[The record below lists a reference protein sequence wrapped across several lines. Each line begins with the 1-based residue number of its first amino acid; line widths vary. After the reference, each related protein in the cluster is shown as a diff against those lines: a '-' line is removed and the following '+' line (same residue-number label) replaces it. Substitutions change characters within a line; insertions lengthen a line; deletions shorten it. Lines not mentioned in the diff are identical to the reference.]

1 MQTVTLSEGD
11 KPYTVTACVVLCG
24 KDIAVVIGGGE
35 ASHIGA
41 AALAS
46 PGTSLKNTS
55 EISASASVLCRL
67 GHKDDLPAR
76 EAALRLASKFNTNVA
91 VTAGLHIDDADS
103 DDIAKLQHNFQQI
116 LEAIEAWLL
125 TIDI

>member
-46 PGTSLKNTS
+46 PRPSLKN
-55 EISASASVLCRL
+55 
-67 GHKDDLPAR
+67 P
-76 EAALRLASKFNTNVA
+76 
-91 VTAGLHIDDADS
+91 
-103 DDIAKLQHNFQQI
+103 
-116 LEAIEAWLL
+116 
-125 TIDI
+125 

>member
-46 PGTSLKNTS
+46 PRPSLKNTA

-76 EAALRLASKFNTNVA
+76 EAALRLALS
-91 VTAGLHIDDADS
+91 LIHIS
-103 DDIAKLQHNFQQI
+103 
-116 LEAIEAWLL
+116 EP
-125 TIDI
+125 TRP

>member
-46 PGTSLKNTS
+46 PRPSLKNTA

-67 GHKDDLPAR
+67 GHKDDLP
-76 EAALRLASKFNTNVA
+76 ALRLASKFNTNVA

>member
-46 PGTSLKNTS
+46 PRPSLKNTA
-55 EISASASVLCRL
+55 EISVWDIRMICLPERRLCAWRVNL
-67 GHKDDLPAR
+67 ILMLP
-76 EAALRLASKFNTNVA
+76 
-91 VTAGLHIDDADS
+91 
-103 DDIAKLQHNFQQI
+103 
-116 LEAIEAWLL
+116 
-125 TIDI
+125 

>member
-35 ASHIGA
+35 TSHIGA

-46 PGTSLKNTS
+46 PRPSLKNTA
-55 EISASASVLCRL
+55 EISASASHAFQNSSHVRGSTTFPFGVPVSVIPACRNS
-67 GHKDDLPAR
+67 D
-76 EAALRLASKFNTNVA
+76 ALY
-91 VTAGLHIDDADS
+91 
-103 DDIAKLQHNFQQI
+103 Q
-116 LEAIEAWLL
+116 
-125 TIDI
+125 

>member
-1 MQTVTLSEGD
+1 MAGRRHMQTVTLSEGD

-46 PGTSLKNTS
+46 PRPS
-55 EISASASVLCRL
+55 
-67 GHKDDLPAR
+67 LPAR

>member
-46 PGTSLKNTS
+46 PRPSLKNTA

-67 GHKDDLPAR
+67 GHKDDLPAI
-76 EAALRLASKFNTNVA
+76 AILVKFVFHDH
-91 VTAGLHIDDADS
+91 LPLFIHY
-103 DDIAKLQHNFQQI
+103 LFI
-116 LEAIEAWLL
+116 LFIYLL
-125 TIDI
+125 YYNINYFAR

>member
-35 ASHIGA
+35 TSHIGA

-46 PGTSLKNTS
+46 PPVPLFYAVWDIRMICLP
-55 EISASASVLCRL
+55 ERRLCAWRVNL
-67 GHKDDLPAR
+67 ILMLP
-76 EAALRLASKFNTNVA
+76 
-91 VTAGLHIDDADS
+91 
-103 DDIAKLQHNFQQI
+103 
-116 LEAIEAWLL
+116 
-125 TIDI
+125 

>member
-46 PGTSLKNTS
+46 PRPSLKNTA

-103 DDIAKLQHNFQQI
+103 DDIAKT
-116 LEAIEAWLL
+116 AA
-125 TIDI
+125 

>member
-1 MQTVTLSEGD
+1 MQTVTLSVGD

-46 PGTSLKNTS
+46 PRPSLKNTA

-76 EAALRLASKFNTNVA
+76 EAVLSLAR
-91 VTAGLHIDDADS
+91 
-103 DDIAKLQHNFQQI
+103 I
-116 LEAIEAWLL
+116 LF
-125 TIDI
+125 TSVSVNSGVVHGS

>member
-46 PGTSLKNTS
+46 PRPSLKNTA

-116 LEAIEAWLL
+116 LEAI
-125 TIDI
+125 

>member
-41 AALAS
+41 
-46 PGTSLKNTS
+46 
-55 EISASASVLCRL
+55 VLQ
-67 GHKDDLPAR
+67 P
-76 EAALRLASKFNTNVA
+76 
-91 VTAGLHIDDADS
+91 
-103 DDIAKLQHNFQQI
+103 
-116 LEAIEAWLL
+116 WLL
-125 TIDI
+125 PGRV

>member
-46 PGTSLKNTS
+46 PRPSLKNTA

-67 GHKDDLPAR
+67 GHKDVCLPER
-76 EAALRLASKFNTNVA
+76 RLCAWRVN
-91 VTAGLHIDDADS
+91 L
-103 DDIAKLQHNFQQI
+103 I
-116 LEAIEAWLL
+116 LMLP
-125 TIDI
+125 

>member
-24 KDIAVVIGGGE
+24 KDIAVVIGGG
-35 ASHIGA
+35 
-41 AALAS
+41 
-46 PGTSLKNTS
+46 
-55 EISASASVLCRL
+55 
-67 GHKDDLPAR
+67 
-76 EAALRLASKFNTNVA
+76 LASKFNTNVA

-116 LEAIEAWLL
+116 LEAIEAWLQ

>member
-35 ASHIGA
+35 TSHIGA

-46 PGTSLKNTS
+46 PRK
-55 EISASASVLCRL
+55 
-67 GHKDDLPAR
+67 K
-76 EAALRLASKFNTNVA
+76 
-91 VTAGLHIDDADS
+91 
-103 DDIAKLQHNFQQI
+103 
-116 LEAIEAWLL
+116 
-125 TIDI
+125 

>member
-1 MQTVTLSEGD
+1 MRLIVGISGASGVIMGYQMLKALKQLPDMEVHLII
-11 KPYTVTACVVLCG
+11 TA
-24 KDIAVVIGGGE
+24 
-35 ASHIGA
+35 
-41 AALAS
+41 
-46 PGTSLKNTS
+46 

-103 DDIAKLQHNFQQI
+103 DDITKLQHNFQQI
-116 LEAIEAWLL
+116 LEAIEAWLQ

>member
-46 PGTSLKNTS
+46 PRPSLKNT
-55 EISASASVLCRL
+55 LCRL

>member
-46 PGTSLKNTS
+46 PRPS
-55 EISASASVLCRL
+55 SASASVLCRL

-116 LEAIEAWLL
+116 LEAIEAWLQ

>member
-46 PGTSLKNTS
+46 PRPSLKNTA

-67 GHKDDLPAR
+67 GHKDDLPA
-76 EAALRLASKFNTNVA
+76 SKFNTNVA
-91 VTAGLHIDDADS
+91 VTTGLHIDDADS

>member
-1 MQTVTLSEGD
+1 MQTVTLSVGD

-46 PGTSLKNTS
+46 PRPSLKILLRFPPVPLFYAVWDIRMICLP
-55 EISASASVLCRL
+55 ERRLCVWRVNL
-67 GHKDDLPAR
+67 ILMLP
-76 EAALRLASKFNTNVA
+76 
-91 VTAGLHIDDADS
+91 
-103 DDIAKLQHNFQQI
+103 
-116 LEAIEAWLL
+116 
-125 TIDI
+125 

>member
-1 MQTVTLSEGD
+1 MQTVTLSVGD

-46 PGTSLKNTS
+46 PRPSLKNTA

-91 VTAGLHIDDADS
+91 VTARLAYR
-103 DDIAKLQHNFQQI
+103 
-116 LEAIEAWLL
+116 
-125 TIDI
+125 

>member
-46 PGTSLKNTS
+46 PRPSLKNTA

-67 GHKDDLPAR
+67 GHLPAR

-116 LEAIEAWLL
+116 LEAIEAWLQ

>member
-1 MQTVTLSEGD
+1 MAGRRHMQTVTLSEGD

-35 ASHIGA
+35 ASHIA
-41 AALAS
+41 A
-46 PGTSLKNTS
+46 

-116 LEAIEAWLL
+116 LEAIEAWLQ